1 MEDGCHRGRGR
12 PAKGEKKGVAA
23 KRGGEGKKRGGH
35 LGFLWEKET
44 TPQMTSIFAS
54 NGPQPFT
61 SSTHQR
67 LTFGQH
73 FFWDITVC
81 ASAINNPACAPG
93 CINLQGNLSLGFRY
107 PTLVGSY
114 KVSHTR
120 LWNPGASF
128 VSLALRP
135 QISSNHFIIFE
146 QKNK

>member
-73 FFWDITVC
+73 FFWDIT
-81 ASAINNPACAPG
+81 IT
-93 CINLQGNLSLGFRY
+93 QGMTS
-107 PTLVGSY
+107 
-114 KVSHTR
+114 
-120 LWNPGASF
+120 
-128 VSLALRP
+128 
-135 QISSNHFIIFE
+135 
-146 QKNK
+146 